1 MKDSLHNDQAVQPGP
16 VRLLVF
22 HIGLETPEMDALAD
36 RRMGF
41 TVFTRREILQRVTVE
56 AGSDREEGN
65 RADGVKKGV

>member
-36 RRMGF
+36 RRLVS

-56 AGSDREEGN
+56 AGSDQEG
-65 RADGVKKGV
+65 GK